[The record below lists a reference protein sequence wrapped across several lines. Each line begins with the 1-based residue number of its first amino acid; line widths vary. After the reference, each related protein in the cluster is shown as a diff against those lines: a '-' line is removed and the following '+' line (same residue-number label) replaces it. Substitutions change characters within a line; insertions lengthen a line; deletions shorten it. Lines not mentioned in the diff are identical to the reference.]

1 MRNTN
6 DRMDSRRQDEEAGG
20 RRGSQAIREAVRSRP
35 SGLAGLVALWAV
47 LLVATG
53 PAMGQFTV
61 QPMKLD
67 FEIRPGKLITS
78 LIEIRNL
85 VDDEAHTIDL
95 TLVDLTQ
102 SEDAAWEIIEPNS
115 GVDTSKLSSLKSQI
129 TLIPSTV
136 RLGAGATIPVE
147 VKIRVTREMRG
158 FACAGILATIRPRVG
173 PTENPIVLRFLVPV
187 IVQIAG
193 RALPNKVSST
203 DVGMTFQPG
212 TGDTQATTKLWM
224 TMENNGQTFPRTRPV
239 ARVWSWAAGHWRII
253 TTTGFQDIASD
264 IGIIPGAKLK
274 IETDL
279 KKSLPPGRYKIAAVL
294 YVDGN
299 RTRRVEKEID
309 FAGDPDISRVAVDA
323 PLDLDPDETT
333 IEGLPGAMR
342 TTVMT
347 VYNGS
352 DETVNV
358 RADLALPRDL
368 ALGALGDVKGVD
380 MDCTSWVKVDPE
392 RFTLRGEGGSQ
403 KLRIVTTMPATAV
416 SLPCYYT
423 HLNLWASYPDGQNAG
438 LTTAELCV
446 KNMEITA
453 EPKAY
458 AIKLTPHE
466 LGGSKYQIVAQFN
479 NYGLTHF
486 TPIKCKAAVT
496 TVLEKIPR
504 VSADLTSQ
512 VRGSMLPF
520 EYRSFS
526 GTLDFTTV
534 PAGEYRLSA
543 AMEYAKD
550 KWVSKQMAIRVTLEG
565 EQRVVQTTGTQEDL
579 PEILEVQ
586 WSKAPET
593 AITGN
598 DRG

>member
-1 MRNTN
+1 MRNIN
-6 DRMDSRRQDEEAGG
+6 NRMDSRRQDEKAGG
-20 RRGSQAIREAVRSRP
+20 RRGSQSIGDATRNVSGWARS
-35 SGLAGLVALWAV
+35 LALLAV
-47 LLVATG
+47 LLATAG

-67 FEIRPGKLITS
+67 FEVTPGKLITS
-78 LIEIRNL
+78 SIDIRNL
-85 VDDEAHTIDL
+85 VEDEAHTIDL
-95 TLVDLTQ
+95 VIVDLMQ
-102 SEDAAWEIIEPNS
+102 NENAAWEIIEPNS
-115 GVDTSKLSSLKSQI
+115 GIDTSKISSLKDSI
-129 TLIPSTV
+129 MLNPSTV
-136 RLGAGATIPVE
+136 QLGAGTTAPVE
-147 VKIRVTREMRG
+147 VRIRVPREMRG
-158 FACAGILATIRPRVG
+158 FSCAGILATIRPRVG

-193 RALPNKVSST
+193 RPLPHKVRST
-203 DVGMTFQPG
+203 DVGMTFQPA
-212 TGDTQATTKLWM
+212 TVDTDATTKLWM
-224 TMENNGQTFPRTRPV
+224 TMENDGQTFPRTRPV
-239 ARVWSWAAGHWRII
+239 ARVWSWAGGHWRII
-253 TTTGFQDIASD
+253 TTTGFQDISSD

-279 KKSLPPGRYKIAAVL
+279 KKSLPPGKYKIAAVL

-299 RTRRVEKEID
+299 RTKRVEKEID
-309 FAGDPDISRVAVDA
+309 FAGDPDIQRVAVDA
-323 PLDLDPDETT
+323 PLDLDPEETT
-333 IEGLPGAMR
+333 IESLPGAMR

-358 RADLALPRDL
+358 QAALALPRDL
-368 ALGALGDVKGVD
+368 AMGVLGDVKGVD
-380 MDCTSWVKVDPE
+380 MDCTDWIKVEPE

-403 KLRIVTTMPATAV
+403 KLRIVATMPETAV

-423 HLNLWASYPDGQNAG
+423 NLNLWASYPDGQSAG
-438 LTTAELCV
+438 LTSAELCV
-446 KNMEITA
+446 KNTQITV

-466 LGGSKYQIVAQFN
+466 LGGSKYQVVAQFN

-486 TPIKCKAAVT
+486 TPIRCKATIT
-496 TVLEKIPR
+496 TAIDRIPR
-504 VSADLTSQ
+504 ISARLTSQ

-520 EYRSFS
+520 EYRNFS
-526 GTLDFTTV
+526 GTLDFATV

-543 AMEYAKD
+543 GMEYAKD
-550 KWVSKQMAIRVTLEG
+550 KWISKQMAIRVTLEG
-565 EQRVVQTTGTQEDL
+565 ERRVVQTTGTEEDL

-586 WSKAPET
+586 WSKAPEK